1 MVEPHMVL
9 PEGEIKRYEEIEK
22 KYNQLRHET
31 AKTDETLKAHT
42 CDHSECEKKIAELK
56 DKYEKEKRDYITTK
70 EKDSEEILGAGT
82 SHNFGPGS
90 TEYDPENIHLP
101 ESLSEQKNKKT
112 SNPESPTSSTSKK
125 PWYYIGS
132 LDNI

>member
-1 MVEPHMVL
+1 MVL
-9 PEGEIKRYEEIEK
+9 PEEEIKRYEEIEK

-31 AKTDETLKAHT
+31 AKTDEKLKAHT

-56 DKYEKEKRDYITTK
+56 DKYEKEKRDYIRTK
-70 EKDSEEILGAGT
+70 EKDSEEILDTAGT

-101 ESLSEQKNKKT
+101 ESLSEQRKT
-112 SNPESPTSSTSKK
+112 SNSESPTSSTSKK
-125 PWYYIGS
+125 PWYYIGP